1 MAAMSLPAAATSST
15 VLVTGASSGIGS
27 ELARQLA
34 GRGYNV
40 TLVARRE
47 DPLRELADELA
58 GAHGIRADIHM
69 SDLGDVDERAELILA
84 LRSGQLDVV
93 GVCNNAGYG
102 SIGRLH
108 ELPLEREQHMIR
120 LNVEALHEL
129 TGAFLPAMVERG
141 TGAVLNVASTAAFQ
155 PIPGFATYAATKAF
169 VASFSEGVHAELSGT
184 GVSVTSLCP
193 GPTRT
198 EFGQR
203 AGGGSFFNGPDLV
216 FSTAED
222 VAREGVE
229 GMLAGKRSVIPG
241 VTNKA
246 SMLGGR
252 FVPRSLY
259 LPAARRLGA
268 GRLADRASRLTR
280 D

>member
-1 MAAMSLPAAATSST
+1 MRTMSLPAAATSST
-15 VLVTGASSGIGS
+15 VLITGASSGIGS

-40 TLVARRE
+40 TLVARRAE
-47 DPLRELADELA
+47 RLRELAYELA
-58 GAHGIRADIHM
+58 GEHGVRADVHI
-69 SDLGDVDERAELILA
+69 SDLADPDERADLILA
-84 LRSGQLDVV
+84 LRSGQFDVV

-108 ELPLEREQHMIR
+108 ELPLEREVEMIR
-120 LNVEALHEL
+120 LNVEALTEL

-169 VASFSEGVHAELSGT
+169 VASFSEAVHAELSGT

-198 EFGQR
+198 EFGEH
-203 AGGGSFFNGPDLV
+203 AGGGSFENGPDFV
-216 FSTAED
+216 FSEARD
-222 VAREGVE
+222 VAREAVE
-229 GMLAGKRSVIPG
+229 AMLAGKRSVIPG

-259 LPAARRLGA
+259 LPAARRFGA

>member
-1 MAAMSLPAAATSST
+1 MRTMSLPAAATSST
-15 VLVTGASSGIGS
+15 VLVTGASSGIGT
-27 ELARQLA
+27 ELARELA
-34 GRGYNV
+34 RRGYNV

-47 DPLRELADELA
+47 EPLRALA
-58 GAHGIRADIHM
+58 GELSAAHGVRADIHM
-69 SDLGDVDERAELILA
+69 TDLGDADERADLILA
-84 LRSGQLDVV
+84 LQSGQLEVA

-108 ELPLEREQHMIR
+108 ELPLEREQQMIR

-141 TGAVLNVASTAAFQ
+141 AGAVLNVASTAAFQ

-169 VASFSEGVHAELSGT
+169 VASFSEAVHTELSGT

-193 GPTRT
+193 GPTKT
-198 EFGQR
+198 EFGDR
-203 AGGGSFFNGPDLV
+203 AGGPSFFEGSDFV
-216 FSTAED
+216 FSTAGD
-222 VAREGVE
+222 VARQGVE
-229 GMLAGKRSVIPG
+229 GMLAGRRSVIPG

-252 FVPRSLY
+252 FVPRSVY

-268 GRLADRASRLTR
+268 GRLADRVSRLT
-280 D
+280 

>member
-15 VLVTGASSGIGS
+15 VLITGASSGIGT
-27 ELARQLA
+27 ELARELA
-34 GRGYNV
+34 GRGFNV

-47 DPLRELADELA
+47 DRLRALGDDFRR
-58 GAHGIRADIHM
+58 AHGIRADVHAT
-69 SDLGDVDERAELILA
+69 DLADADARAELIHA
-84 LRSGQLDVV
+84 LRSGQLEVA

-108 ELPLEREQHMIR
+108 ELPLEREVEMVR

-141 TGAVLNVASTAAFQ
+141 SGAVLNVASTAAFQ

-169 VASFSEGVHAELSGT
+169 VASFSEGVHSELAGT

-198 EFGQR
+198 EFGEN
-203 AGGGSFFNGPDLV
+203 AGGGSFENGPDFV
-216 FSTAED
+216 FSEARD
-222 VAREGVE
+222 VARQGVE
-229 GMLAGKRSVIPG
+229 AMIAGRRSVIPG
-241 VTNKA
+241 ITNKA

-252 FVPRSLY
+252 FVPRSLF
-259 LPAARRLGA
+259 LPAASRLGA
-268 GRLADRASRLTR
+268 GRLADKASRVAGE
-280 D
+280 